1 MAEDC
6 RRCGEDA
13 SNGFNGLCESCEED
27 MRDEHGQNCDTT
39 DYD

>member
-1 MAEDC
+1 MEEC

-13 SNGFNGLCESCEED
+13 SNGFCGLCESCEED
-27 MRDEHGQNCDTT
+27 IRDEHGQDCDLT